1 VRPDRSVPVEVPL
14 KLVTRKDDEAVVTR
28 GEEISTDEL
37 AATRFCAI
45 PMPRRTFLGGLA
57 VLGASI
63 LFSRRSAAAQAR
75 ATAPGRVDVHHH
87 LSPPSYIAE
96 LGPKHLLSTPTL
108 GWTPAKAIEDMDGA
122 GVATSITSIT
132 TPGLWFGDDS
142 IARRLAREC
151 NEYAARLVRDHP
163 GRFGMFVALPVPDIE
178 GSLREIEYGL
188 DVLKAD
194 GIALF
199 TSYGDKWLGDPMFT
213 PVFEELDRRKAVV
226 YTHPTSA
233 NCCRNLLADVPDTAI
248 EFGTDTT
255 RAIARMVFGGAAR
268 SYPNMRVIF
277 SHAGG
282 TMPFLIERFT
292 NLAKSGR
299 FAQQLPQGFLSE
311 ARKFYYDTAQ
321 SSNPGAMSALT
332 KVIPVSQI
340 VFGTDFPFRTAAEH
354 VMGLK
359 ECGMFSPKDL
369 EGIDRENLVKLLP
382 RYSI

>member
-1 VRPDRSVPVEVPL
+1 MEIPTNRIARNDREV
-14 KLVTRKDDEAVVTR
+14 VATRSD
-28 GEEISTDEL
+28 EISPDGQAGAPSCGIQML
-37 AATRFCAI
+37 
-45 PMPRRTFLGGLA
+45 RRTFLGGLA
-57 VLGASI
+57 AHGVGILLSTGASAEQT
-63 LFSRRSAAAQAR
+63 RAAAPQR
-75 ATAPGRVDVHHH
+75 IDVHNH

-96 LGPKHLLSTPTL
+96 LGPKNLLSPATL
-108 GWTPAKAIEDMDGA
+108 GWTPAKAIEDMDRA
-122 GVATSITSIT
+122 GVATSLTSIT
-132 TPGLWFGDDS
+132 TPGMWFGDDS

-151 NEYAARLVRDHP
+151 NDYAASLVRDHP

-213 PVFEELDRRKAVV
+213 PVFEELNRRKAVV
-226 YTHPTSA
+226 YTHPASA
-233 NCCRNLLADVPDTAI
+233 NCCRNLLADVPDSAI

-255 RAIARMVFGGAAR
+255 RAIAQMVFGGAALR
-268 SYPNMRVIF
+268 YPNIRVIF

-282 TMPFLIERFT
+282 TMPFLIERFS

-299 FAQQLPQGFLSE
+299 FAQQLPQGFLGE
-311 ARKFYYDTAQ
+311 ARRFYYDTAQ
-321 SSNPGAMSALT
+321 SSNPAAMSALT

-354 VMGLK
+354 VTGLK
-359 ECGMFSPKDL
+359 GCGIFSPQDL
-369 EGIDRENLVKLLP
+369 QAIDRENPLRLLP
-382 RYSI
+382 RYRT

>member
-1 VRPDRSVPVEVPL
+1 MELPL
-14 KLVTRKDDEAVVTR
+14 KLITRKDCVAVVTR
-28 GEEISTDEL
+28 SEEISTDEL
-37 AATRFCAI
+37 AAARSCAI
-45 PMPRRTFLGGLA
+45 QVPRRTFLGGLA
-57 VLGASI
+57 VLGARI
-63 LFSRRSAAAQAR
+63 LLSSRAPAEQVQAAAPR
-75 ATAPGRVDVHHH
+75 RIDVHNH
-87 LSPPSYIAE
+87 LSPPTYIAE
-96 LGPKHLLSTPTL
+96 LGPKHLFALPTL
-108 GWTPAKAIEDMDGA
+108 GWTPAKAIEDMDRA

-142 IARRLAREC
+142 IARRLSREC
-151 NEYAARLVRDHP
+151 NDYAASLVRDHP

-233 NCCRNLLADVPDTAI
+233 NCCRNLVADVPDTAI

-268 SYPNMRVIF
+268 RYPNIRIIF

-299 FAQQLPQGFLSE
+299 FAQQLPEGFLGE

-321 SSNPGAMSALT
+321 SSNPAAMSALT

-340 VFGTDFPFRTAAEH
+340 VFGSDFPFRTAAEH
-354 VMGLK
+354 VRGLK

-369 EGIDRENLVKLLP
+369 EGIDRENLAKLLP
-382 RYSI
+382 QYSV